1 MTTLFLPEELL
12 IAEVN
17 GATVVLYRDAAEIA
31 AAISA
36 CPGRAIV
43 VAYEKESPAAKALI
57 RDRDWLVLVA
67 FGRGFEHRPP
77 NIFTIDGE
85 KTNSY
90 TLYILSQMVEVVDS
104 LMDEIVG
111 NYNIGVDLS
120 SEKET
125 QRLWDKILAFSRR
138 ATRAE
143 AGTLY
148 LMSRDRQSIYFVRS
162 QNDKLNRVEIERREI
177 PFNRRSLVGFVC
189 ATGETLNIADAYAIP
204 EEAPYAFNKQI
215 DIMLGYRTHSI
226 LTVPMKTPRGDVI
239 GAVQLLNK
247 REVQSGYL
255 PFSKYDELLLQSLA
269 SLSAVTVENNRLY
282 EEISNLFNSLIV
294 SSTKAIEQ
302 RDPATKGHS
311 VRVSRITLKMMDLL
325 AAAGG
330 KQFDDDERKAAEIAS
345 MLHDFG
351 KVGVREKILTKVSK
365 LYPAD
370 YERVLWRARYIRSR
384 LENEQ
389 LAGKG
394 DRAAAIALIDRLLGA
409 LDKLNT
415 PAPLTDEGRLLLEEA
430 REQRFRFGDE
440 ELPLL
445 TDMEHRYLSI
455 TRGNLTVE
463 ERTQMEQ
470 HVVQSWEIMKAMKW
484 PWELSRVPEYVL
496 SHHEKLDGT
505 GYPHGKKETELGPIE
520 RILAIADIYDALTAS
535 DRSYK
540 KAIPR
545 ETALRIIE
553 DDVQKGKLDR
563 ALFELFRT
571 HIDQIEAFVRE
582 GLATPEKNDTEA
594 T

>member
-1 MTTLFLPEELL
+1 VTTLFLPEELL
-12 IAEVN
+12 IVEVN
-17 GATVVLYRDAAEIA
+17 GAKVVLYRAAADIA
-31 AAISA
+31 ASVAV
-36 CPGRAIV
+36 CPERAIV
-43 VAYEKESPAAKALI
+43 VAYEKEAPVAKSLI
-57 RDRDWLVLVA
+57 RDRDWLVLIA

-85 KTNSY
+85 KTNAY
-90 TLYILSQMVEVVDS
+90 TLYILSQMVDVVNN

-125 QRLWDKILAFSRR
+125 QRLWDKILSFSRR

-189 ATGETLNIADAYAIP
+189 ATGETLNIPDAYAIP

-255 PFSKYDELLLQSLA
+255 PFSKYDELLLLSLA

-311 VRVSRITLKMMDLL
+311 VRVSRMTLKTMDLL
-325 AAAGG
+325 ASTGG
-330 KQFDDDERKAAEIAS
+330 KQFDEDERKAAEIAS

-351 KVGVREKILTKVSK
+351 KVGVREQILTKVGK
-365 LYPAD
+365 LYPVD
-370 YERVLWRARYIRSR
+370 YERVRWRARYIRSR

-389 LAGKG
+389 LSGKG
-394 DRAAAIALIDRLLGA
+394 DRAEHIALIDQFLARLDA
-409 LDKLNT
+409 LNT
-415 PAPLTDEGRLLLEEA
+415 PAPLSDSDRLLLEKVH
-430 REQRFRFGDE
+430 EQHFRFGDE

-445 TDMEHRYLSI
+445 TDPEHRYLSI
-455 TRGNLTVE
+455 ARGNLTVE
-463 ERTQMEQ
+463 ERVAMEQ

-484 PWELSRVPEYVL
+484 PWELSKVPEYVL
-496 SHHEKLDGT
+496 NHHEKLDGT
-505 GYPHGKKETELGPIE
+505 GYPHGKKERELGIIE
-520 RILAIADIYDALTAS
+520 RILAITDIYDALTAS

-553 DDVQKGKLDR
+553 DDVQKGKLDG
-563 ALFELFRT
+563 ALYELFKS
-571 HIDQIEAFVRE
+571 HIDEIEAYVRE
-582 GLATPEKNDTEA
+582 GLALHEKNDTEA